1 MNARQRAGWL
11 RCRVLPP
18 DGVTPAYTRSPRISG
33 VQAMTIGGT
42 AEIAHAET
50 VRDEVLGTSDG
61 APGQRFTL
69 QRQPVVPWTEASV
82 LHVTEPG
89 ATEPTSWVPVRDFA
103 HSGPGD
109 RHYRLDPVAGEVQF
123 GPEVRRADGELW
135 NYGAV
140 PLLGSRLE
148 MSAYRVGGGR
158 RGNVARGVVRV
169 LKSSV
174 PYVTQVENRHPAA
187 GGVDGE
193 TMDNA
198 KLRGPL
204 ELRASGRAVTA
215 DDFEVLARDVAPDAA
230 RVACLPATS
239 NGAAAP
245 GTAALPGA
253 VRLLVVPRVVTD
265 DLGRIA
271 FDDLRTPPRAVRR
284 ISDHLD
290 RRRLV
295 GTRLVVELPYYQ
307 GVTAVARVTAGPDVR
322 SETVQDAAL
331 RALYAYLSPQDGGS
345 DGKGW
350 QFGRAAR
357 RVRSS
362 RPCSPAFRASPR
374 SRRSACSPRTRR
386 RRPRQRT
393 RVAHRHPAGCA
404 RLLLPAPRAGAVV
417 TAPPRT
423 RISPTRSARRCRR
436 STSTTCSRRTCAR
449 ASTRC
454 SPRRSACSDCF
465 PAYLDPRTAPPDMV
479 DWLASWTGLLAARKL
494 PVAGGAGSS
503 RERRPCTRGGAP
515 RTPCASSSSSP
526 ATGPSSWRE
535 SGAGWSPNPGTPL
548 PGSDRPG
555 LAAGAGTSGV
565 LDRPDEAAAPTGPD
579 EAEPADAPVGAD
591 PLAAPDLVVPA
602 HLPVR
607 VERRPDRALSPQ
619 HVRPGGAISSGTT
632 RTSGSTPSS
641 ASTWACSRAANW
653 AAAGLPARVCRSTRR
668 RQPSSE

>member
-1 MNARQRAGWL
+1 VVLPAPHLDDRDFQSLVDDAKRLVQQRSPDWTDHNVSDPGVTLIEAFAQMMDQLIYRLNRVPDRHYVKFLELIGLQLYPPTAARGTATFWLAAAQPATVLVRAETEVATPRTEVDEPVVFTTVADLPIVPCEFSNMAAVTSDGAITDHTRLLAEGADAPAFSAVPVPGETMLIGLSAAVPSCAVLLRINCPVGGIGIDPRNPPLVWEAWNGSGWSACEVDRDETGGLNKAGDVVLHVPTTHEQSVNARQRAGWL

-140 PLLGSRLE
+140 PPLGARLE

-239 NGAAAP
+239 NGAAAA

-271 FDDLRTPPRAVRR
+271 FDDLRTPPRELLRR

-295 GTRLVVELPYYQ
+295 GTRLVVEPPFYQ

-322 SETVQDAAL
+322 TETVQDAAL

-350 QFGRAAR
+350 PFGRAVRGFDLSAVLAR
-357 RVRSS
+357 VPGVAEVEEVRL
-362 RPCSPAFRASPR
+362 F
-374 SRRSACSPRTRR
+374 
-386 RRPRQRT
+386 
-393 RVAHRHPAGCA
+393 
-404 RLLLPAPRAGAVV
+404 
-417 TAPPRT
+417 TA
-423 RISPTRSARRCRR
+423 
-436 STSTTCSRRTCAR
+436 
-449 ASTRC
+449 
-454 SPRRSACSDCF
+454 D
-465 PAYLDPRTAPPDMV
+465 
-479 DWLASWTGLLAARKL
+479 
-494 PVAGGAGSS
+494 
-503 RERRPCTRGGAP
+503 
-515 RTPCASSSSSP
+515 P
-526 ATGPSSWRE
+526 ATG
-535 SGAGWSPNPGTPL
+535 
-548 PGSDRPG
+548 DRG
-555 LAAGAGTSGV
+555 N
-565 LDRPDEAAAPTGPD
+565 
-579 EAEPADAPVGAD
+579 APVSRIDIPPGA
-591 PLAAPDLVVPA
+591 LVFSYQ
-602 HLPVR
+602 HHVR
-607 VERRPDRALSPQ
+607 VQS
-619 HVRPGGAISSGTT
+619 
-632 RTSGSTPSS
+632 
-641 ASTWACSRAANW
+641 
-653 AAAGLPARVCRSTRR
+653 
-668 RQPSSE
+668 

>member
-1 MNARQRAGWL
+1 MVLPAPHLDDRDFQSLVDDAKRLVQQRSPDWTDHNVSDPGVTLIEAFAQMVDQLIYRLNRVPDRHYVKFLELIGLQLYPATAARGTATFWLAAAQPATVLVRAETEVATPRTEVDEPVVFSTVADLPIVPCEFSNFAAVTADGAITDHTRLLAEEGADAPAFSAVPVAGETMLIGLSAAVPSCAVLLRIACPVGGIGIDPRNPPLAWEAWNGSGWSACEVDRDETGGLNKAGDVVLHVPATHEQSVNARQRAGWL

-89 ATEPTSWVPVRDFA
+89 ATEPTSWLPVRDFA

-140 PLLGSRLE
+140 PPLGSQLV

-158 RGNVARGVVRV
+158 HGNVARGVIRV

-239 NGAAAP
+239 N
-245 GTAALPGA
+245 
-253 VRLLVVPRVVTD
+253 
-265 DLGRIA
+265 
-271 FDDLRTPPRAVRR
+271 
-284 ISDHLD
+284 
-290 RRRLV
+290 
-295 GTRLVVELPYYQ
+295 
-307 GVTAVARVTAGPDVR
+307 
-322 SETVQDAAL
+322 
-331 RALYAYLSPQDGGS
+331 LSLI
-345 DGKGW
+345 
-350 QFGRAAR
+350 
-357 RVRSS
+357 
-362 RPCSPAFRASPR
+362 
-374 SRRSACSPRTRR
+374 
-386 RRPRQRT
+386 
-393 RVAHRHPAGCA
+393 H
-404 RLLLPAPRAGAVV
+404 
-417 TAPPRT
+417 
-423 RISPTRSARRCRR
+423 I
-436 STSTTCSRRTCAR
+436 
-449 ASTRC
+449 
-454 SPRRSACSDCF
+454 
-465 PAYLDPRTAPPDMV
+465 
-479 DWLASWTGLLAARKL
+479 
-494 PVAGGAGSS
+494 
-503 RERRPCTRGGAP
+503 
-515 RTPCASSSSSP
+515 
-526 ATGPSSWRE
+526 
-535 SGAGWSPNPGTPL
+535 
-548 PGSDRPG
+548 
-555 LAAGAGTSGV
+555 
-565 LDRPDEAAAPTGPD
+565 
-579 EAEPADAPVGAD
+579 
-591 PLAAPDLVVPA
+591 
-602 HLPVR
+602 
-607 VERRPDRALSPQ
+607 
-619 HVRPGGAISSGTT
+619 
-632 RTSGSTPSS
+632 
-641 ASTWACSRAANW
+641 
-653 AAAGLPARVCRSTRR
+653 
-668 RQPSSE
+668 

>member
-1 MNARQRAGWL
+1 MLIGLSAAVPSCAVLLRIDCPVGGIGIDPRNPPLVWEAWNGSGWSACEVDRDETGGLNKAGDVVLHVPATHEQSVNARQRAGWL

-69 QRQPVVPWTEASV
+69 QRQPVSCRGPRRASC
-82 LHVTEPG
+82 TSPSPA

-140 PLLGSRLE
+140 PPLGARLE

-158 RGNVARGVVRV
+158 RGNVARGVIRV

-230 RVACLPATS
+230 RVACLPATA

-271 FDDLRTPPRAVRR
+271 FDDLRHPAARAAAPDQRPP
-284 ISDHLD
+284 
-290 RRRLV
+290 
-295 GTRLVVELPYYQ
+295 
-307 GVTAVARVTAGPDVR
+307 GP
-322 SETVQDAAL
+322 A
-331 RALYAYLSPQDGGS
+331 
-345 DGKGW
+345 
-350 QFGRAAR
+350 AAR
-357 RVRSS
+357 RH
-362 RPCSPAFRASPR
+362 PA
-374 SRRSACSPRTRR
+374 RR
-386 RRPRQRT
+386 R
-393 RVAHRHPAGCA
+393 AA
-404 RLLLPAPRAGAVV
+404 LLPGRDGGGPGDGRPGRAGGDGPGGGAAGAVRLPV
-417 TAPPRT
+417 PAGRRLGREGLAVRPRG
-423 RISPTRSARRCRR
+423 ARR
-436 STSTTCSRRTCAR
+436 STSPAVLAR
-449 ASTRC
+449 VPGVAEVEEVRL
-454 SPRRSACSDCF
+454 F
-465 PAYLDPRTAPPDMV
+465 PAD
-479 DWLASWTGLLAARKL
+479 
-494 PVAGGAGSS
+494 
-503 RERRPCTRGGAP
+503 
-515 RTPCASSSSSP
+515 P
-526 ATGPSSWRE
+526 ATG
-535 SGAGWSPNPGTPL
+535 
-548 PGSDRPG
+548 DRG
-555 LAAGAGTSGV
+555 N
-565 LDRPDEAAAPTGPD
+565 
-579 EAEPADAPVGAD
+579 APVSRIDIAPGA
-591 PLAAPDLVVPA
+591 LVFSYQ
-602 HLPVR
+602 HQVR
-607 VERRPDRALSPQ
+607 VQS
-619 HVRPGGAISSGTT
+619 
-632 RTSGSTPSS
+632 
-641 ASTWACSRAANW
+641 
-653 AAAGLPARVCRSTRR
+653 
-668 RQPSSE
+668 